1 MIAQIR
7 LPEFLGVSLLVLLGT
22 SFASSDEVKFTPPK
36 MNVPDGFI
44 VEVVAAPPLVKYPM
58 MGCLDERGRMF
69 IAETHGQN
77 LDKEGLLKA
86 KHRFIRMIEDTDG
99 DGRFDKSTIFAD
111 GLVMPEGAV
120 WYRGSLY
127 VLSSPYLWRFEDTD
141 DDGVADVREK
151 LVGQMEFNGKANQH
165 GGYVGPCGRLYF
177 SGGTFGYSLVGS
189 DGKPAYPVGKGSAAG
204 VFSCRLDGSDVEIF
218 ATGGINPVEVAF
230 SPEGEMFTTCPI
242 IDNIGG
248 RHDALI
254 HWIRGATVGPKDFR
268 PPPLPQTG
276 YRLPPLSRWGQVAP
290 SGLMMARSK
299 KLGDKYH
306 GRLFATH
313 FNTRAVVS
321 TRIERH
327 GSTYRSFDEGFLTS
341 PNPDF
346 HPTDLMEDADG
357 SLLMI
362 DTGGWFRISCPFSKT
377 AKPEIPGGIYR
388 IRRVDAKPT
397 DDPRGVA
404 LNWKNPSPRRLWERL
419 DDPRPAVRDRA
430 IAAWHE
436 RGEGGTDFLVKRFRF
451 ESEHAEQSSPQ
462 RRRYAVWAASR
473 IGNERSRRLIR
484 YGLSD
489 ADMTVRHAAAR
500 SAGIL
505 KDREAA
511 EKLANLLIDETAPW
525 SLRRA
530 CAAALGQIKVADTV
544 PALLSAA
551 AAGGDDF
558 FRHAVV
564 YALIEIGDFEATAK
578 GLAIR
583 SPQVQ
588 HAALVALDRID
599 SAKLTQSHVAPL
611 LETDDQRLRQTV
623 MELISQRSGWSDQI
637 VGFLNTFIT
646 QNKVEQQHEAS
657 VRGAIVNFSA
667 DQRVQGI
674 VAKALQS
681 PGTSPQVRKVIL
693 ESLTRMP
700 QIPAPWAE
708 PIATLLASDKTTDPM
723 YELIA
728 TLSASGTSQF
738 DKQLRAL
745 AANQSHAADLRAAA
759 WICLCR
765 RGQAIPD
772 SAVALLRTQVH
783 CAAIF
788 GPLDRLEAAQA
799 LASAKLTGPQ
809 LRSVAELVA
818 MTGPIALP
826 TLLDAFV
833 SSESVSSK
841 NGQLPVNTAATLLD
855 SLGKSPGLA
864 NLPRTKLDALL
875 ICCPEDVATQA
886 TPLFKKLRASEGKQ
900 TERLDAIAAK
910 LTEGDVEQ
918 GRKTFFSNRAACS
931 ACHRVAGQGG
941 SIGPDLSRI
950 GKIRKRRDLLEAIV
964 FPSATIVNNYETWS
978 VVTSTGRTHSGV
990 IQRAT
995 AHSIVLRNA
1004 QRMEIELDRF
1014 DIDQLVRQPA
1024 SIMPQGLDRSLTS
1037 DELSDLLAFLQSL
1050 REQND

>member
-1 MIAQIR
+1 MIARIR
-7 LPEFLGVSLLVLLGT
+7 LPEFLAASLLVSLGA
-22 SFASSDEVKFTPPK
+22 SFANGDEVKFTPPK
-36 MNVPDGFI
+36 MHVPDGFV
-44 VEVVAAPPLVKYPM
+44 VEVAAAPPLVKYPM

-86 KHRFIRMIEDTDG
+86 KHRFIRMIEDTDF

-165 GGYVGPCGRLYF
+165 GAYVGPCGRLYF

-204 VFSCRLDGSDVEIF
+204 VFSCRSDGSDVEIF

-276 YRLPPLSRWGQVAP
+276 YRLPPMSRWGQVAP

-299 KLGDKYH
+299 ALGKKYH

-313 FNTRAVVS
+313 FNTRTVVS

-327 GSTYRSFDEGFLTS
+327 GSTYRSFDEDFLTS

-346 HPTDLMEDADG
+346 HPTDIMEDADG

-377 AKPEIPGGIYR
+377 AKPEIPGAIYR
-388 IRRVDAKPT
+388 IRRVDAKAT
-397 DDPRGVA
+397 DDPRGLA
-404 LNWKNPSPRRLWERL
+404 LNWKNPSPLPLWERL
-419 DDPRPAVRDRA
+419 DDLRPAVRDRA

-436 RGEGGTDFLVKRFRF
+436 RGNRGTDFLVKRFRY
-451 ESEHAEQSSPQ
+451 ESEFAEQSSRQ
-462 RRRYAVWAASR
+462 RRRNAVWAASR

-489 ADMTVRHAAAR
+489 PDMTVRHAAAR

-511 EKLANLLIDETAPW
+511 ERLANILIDETAPW

-530 CAAALGQIKVADTV
+530 CATALGQIKATETV

-558 FRHAVV
+558 FQHAVV

-583 SPQVQ
+583 NPQVQ
-588 HAALVALDRID
+588 HAALVALDRSD
-599 SAKLTQSHVAPL
+599 SAKLTQTHVAPL
-611 LETDDQRLRQTV
+611 LATDDQRLRQTV
-623 MELISQRSGWSDQI
+623 MELVSQRSGWSDQI
-637 VGFLNTFIT
+637 IGFLNTFIT
-646 QNKVEQQHEAS
+646 QDKIEQQHEAS
-657 VRGAIVNFSA
+657 IRGAIVSFSE
-667 DQRVQGI
+667 DKRVQEI

-681 PGTSPQVRKVIL
+681 PDTSPQVRKVIL
-693 ESLTRMP
+693 GGLARLP

-708 PIATLLASDKTTDPM
+708 PIGALLASDKTTDPM

-728 TLSASGTSQF
+728 TLAASGTSQF
-738 DKQLRAL
+738 DKKLRAL
-745 AANQSHAADLRAAA
+745 AASESHTADLRAAA
-759 WICLCR
+759 WICLCK

-772 SAVALLRTQVH
+772 SAVGLLRTQVH

-809 LRSVAELVA
+809 LHSVAELVGR
-818 MTGPIALP
+818 TGPIALP
-826 TLLDAFV
+826 PLLDAFV
-833 SSESVSSK
+833 LSK
-841 NGQLPVNTAATLLD
+841 DEQLRVKTASTLLD
-855 SLGKSPGLA
+855 SLEKSPGLA
-864 NLPRTKLDALL
+864 SLPRTHLDALL
-875 ICCPEDVATQA
+875 AHFPPDIAKQTA
-886 TPLFKKLRASEGKQ
+886 PLFNKLQASEGKQ

-910 LTEGDVEQ
+910 LTEGNVQ
-918 GRKTFFSNRAACS
+918 RGRKTFFSNRAACG

-941 SIGPDLSRI
+941 LIGPDLSQI
-950 GKIRKRRDLLEAIV
+950 GTIRKRRDLMEAIV

-978 VVTSTGRTHSGV
+978 VITSTGRTHSGV

-1004 QRMEIELDRF
+1004 QRMEIELDRY
-1014 DIDQLVRQPA
+1014 DIDELVRQPT
-1024 SIMPQGLDRSLTS
+1024 SIMPQGLDRTLTS

-1050 REQND
+1050 RE